1 MDRTSGGPCRTD
13 LRELSELRSA
23 ERKRCKRCGKEKLHP
38 KKSGS
43 NRRSKKEASEVR
55 YIGSATKKQKLHRKS
70 VSRKR
75 AATKHRKP
83 VSRNALRRSRQHSD
97 GSLKSQ
103 KKKREGDLKLHEY
116 EDRTQGLK
124 KSNLVVYRDSR
135 GRFAKKPHLN

>member
-1 MDRTSGGPCRTD
+1 MDRTSGGSFGTD
-13 LRELSELRSA
+13 LQKLSELRND
-23 ERKRCKRCGKEKLHP
+23 ERKRCTRCGKEKLHP

-43 NRRSKKEASEVR
+43 NRRSKTEASKVR
-55 YIGSATKKQKLHRKS
+55 DIESATKKQTLHRKS

-75 AATKHRKP
+75 ASTKHRKP
-83 VSRNALRRSRQHSD
+83 VSRNALRRSRKLSE
-97 GSLKSQ
+97 GSLNSQ
-103 KKKREGDLKLHEY
+103 KRKRGGDLNLHKD